1 MIEHLNKLSI
11 ELNKRKE
18 TFLYRSLK
26 DRHHLIDFT
35 SNDYLGLARSKEL
48 FDLIN
53 NKNKIINFSGS
64 GGSRLLSGN
73 FDSTEKLEAKIAQ
86 YHLSES
92 ALIYNSGYDANVG
105 LFSSVLKKDDVIIYD
120 EFIHASVRD
129 GIRLGF
135 AKSYSFKHNNIADL
149 EKLLKKQSSKIYV
162 AIESIYSMDGDIAP
176 LKEISELCMNYNTA
190 LIVDEAHSA
199 GIYGKLGNGLC
210 VEKNIHE
217 QCFARL
223 VTFGKAFGVHGA
235 AILGRSNLRDYLIN
249 FSRSFIYT
257 TALPPHAIVAIDTAY
272 EYLKSNYPQLKEQ
285 LLSNTA
291 YFRELALNNHL
302 PLGNNFNTAIQT
314 IIIPGKKRVRII
326 AEFLQNNGFDVRPI
340 MSPTVPDGNERL
352 RIIIHSFNTKE
363 EIENLIKLLTVKL

>member
-1 MIEHLNKLSI
+1 MIEHLNKLSL
-11 ELNKRKE
+11 ELDKRKI
-18 TFLYRSLK
+18 TFLYRYLK
-26 DRHHLIDFT
+26 DQHHLIDFT
-35 SNDYLGLARSKEL
+35 SNDYFGFARSQKL

-53 NKNKIINFSGS
+53 EKNKKIYFNGS

-73 FDSTEKLEAKIAQ
+73 FELTEKIEAKIAQ

-92 ALIYNSGYDANVG
+92 SLIYNSGYDANVG

-120 EFIHASVRD
+120 ELIHASVRD

-135 AKSYSFKHNNIADL
+135 AKAFSFKHNNIADL
-149 EKLLKKQSSKIYV
+149 ERLLKKQSAKKYV

-176 LKEISELCMNYNTA
+176 LKEISQLCLQYNAA

-199 GIYGKLGNGLC
+199 GIYGELGNGLC
-210 VEKNIHE
+210 VEENIHE

-235 AILGRSNLRDYLIN
+235 AILGSKVLREYLIN

-257 TALPPHAIVAIDTAY
+257 TALPPHAVVSIDTAY
-272 EYLKSNYPQLKEQ
+272 EYMESNYSQSKEQ
-285 LLSNTA
+285 LFSNIT
-291 YFRELALNNHL
+291 YFRELALNKHL

-314 IIIPGKKRVRII
+314 IIIPGKERVRII

-340 MSPTVPDGNERL
+340 MSPTVPEGNERL
-352 RIIIHSFNTKE
+352 RIIIHAFNSAE
-363 EIENLIKLLTVKL
+363 EIENLIKLLTLKL